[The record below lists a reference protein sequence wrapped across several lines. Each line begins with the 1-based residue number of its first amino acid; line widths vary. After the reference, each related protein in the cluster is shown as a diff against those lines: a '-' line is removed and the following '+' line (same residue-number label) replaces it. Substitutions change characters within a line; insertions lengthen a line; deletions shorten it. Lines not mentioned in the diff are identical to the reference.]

1 MKTKLVRR
9 LALLAALALALS
21 LSAGC
26 GGDAP
31 AADPTPDPTPEQSE
45 AASPALSTETP
56 EPSPTASPEAEP
68 SATPNPTGA
77 PSASPKP
84 DAVSTPAPTAAPAP
98 TSTPAP
104 TPPPATAPPPE
115 PTPAVPAAGP
125 DTASVT
131 QSGGTR
137 RATVQSPCTLH
148 CTGGKF
154 SAVIVWSSPN
164 YDYMKV
170 NGVRYDLI
178 SAPGANSTFE
188 IPVASFDTALPV
200 IADTVAMSEPH
211 EVEYALTFH
220 SSTLTKQ

>member
-104 TPPPATAPPPE
+104 TPPPAPE
-115 PTPAVPAAGP
+115 PTPSVPADGTY
-125 DTASVT
+125 TASVT
-131 QSGGTR
+131 LSGGTG

>member
-84 DAVSTPAPTAAPAP
+84 DAVSTPAPT
-98 TSTPAP
+98 PAP
-104 TPPPATAPPPE
+104 TPE
-115 PTPAVPAAGP
+115 PTPSVPADGTY
-125 DTASVT
+125 TASVT
-131 QSGGTR
+131 LSGGTG

>member
-104 TPPPATAPPPE
+104 TPAPTPE
-115 PTPAVPAAGP
+115 PTPSVPADGTY
-125 DTASVT
+125 TASVT
-131 QSGGTR
+131 LSGGTG